1 MALNQKTPGR
11 NEPCWCGSGKKY
23 KHCHQHAD
31 EKVASEALQKS
42 ALWQALSEFV
52 SQRKYDLDFRTAAQF
67 FFGADEAPD
76 PEGDAAE
83 QADFEHALD
92 YFLFDY
98 PLSDNT
104 RVIEHFATERGR
116 MLSPRQRTW
125 LTQWMKGAPAL
136 LEIVAVERGVGVQA
150 RDLLTNEII
159 DIRDKMGS
167 ETTTRWM
174 IAFARVIQTD
184 DHYELSGAGLNIAPR
199 FRGMLLNYV
208 EGLRG
213 AYAIRSPEAT
223 LQEFLRAHAHLI
235 NQYILGDIDA
245 EMRQLPIMLT
255 PEGDVM
261 EHAVATYEILQHA
274 DALARLRA
282 AAEFQEMETDALD
295 TRTFGWRETGESLS
309 YLRSH
314 GAPFEWKTPVGDA
327 NSVRALGTIT
337 LALDA
342 LTLEVIS
349 HRRLRA
355 GKALLEKNLGDTIRF
370 QKERVESFGEALA
383 EHEDDALDAEDEFD
397 DDFDFEDDDEFED
410 DFEDNDEFE
419 DDDEF
424 EDELDAEE
432 SSFDPLLPDFSAP
445 PDELQARLALY
456 RANYNLT
463 WIDKKIPALDN
474 LTPRQA
480 VHTFGRRLQVIR
492 LLKDFEAREAE
503 IARRGETPFD
513 WGAVARELGLSDQEF
528 LAESGVEAAAHE
540 MLSLLAEL
548 TALHQADQAW
558 EGWQKFRELVPIQRA
573 EDLWFAQVWDLET
586 ELTELV
592 MELSH
597 LLARFK
603 RFDDACALLD
613 DYITLEA
620 DALAWALAER
630 QAVEVERAIYSDPRA
645 VQAAV
650 TELEKLAQDK
660 NTAFQALIVLAELQ
674 EGLLDAPAAALETLQ
689 RAEHAAQDDSEEQRV
704 YDTLLE
710 HFDSFREYDAGK
722 TYWHQSNDA
731 LAADERDDAGLARLL
746 LACDELD
753 EASAVVENM
762 EHEETRAYFAGMI
775 AARRGNLD
783 RARQLW
789 QAHLAEEL
797 EDFQWRWFEWTER
810 SLYLRDSDA
819 LLEKLD
825 PAAHENHQLMHWSRA
840 LAYAQ
845 RQDLANAAR
854 AADDARAAIRA
865 QVRRMD
871 YASNLRHE
879 RALAA
884 QLGLSDAARRALNLD
899 APVE

>member
-1 MALNQKTPGR
+1 MTRNQKTPGR
-11 NEPCWCGSGKKY
+11 NDPCWCGSGKKY
-23 KHCHQHAD
+23 KHCHQRAD
-31 EKVASEALQKS
+31 EEGASEALQKS

-52 SQRKYDLDFRTAAQF
+52 SQRKYDLDFRTAAKF

-76 PEGDAAE
+76 AEGDAEE
-83 QADFEHALD
+83 QAEFERALD

-104 RVIEHFATERGR
+104 RVIEHFAAERGR

-125 LTQWMKGAPAL
+125 LTQWMNGAPAL

-159 DIRDKMGS
+159 AIRDKAGS

-184 DHYELSGAGLNIAPR
+184 DHYELGGAGLNIVPR

-208 EGLRG
+208 ESLRA
-213 AYAIRSPEAT
+213 AYAMRSPEAP

-245 EMRQLPIMLT
+245 EIRQLPIMLT

-261 EHAVATYEILQHA
+261 EHAVATYEVLQHA

-282 AAEFQEMETDALD
+282 AAEFEELETDALD
-295 TRTFGWRETGESLS
+295 TRTFAWHETGESLS

-337 LALDA
+337 LALDE
-342 LTLEVIS
+342 LTLEVS
-349 HRRLRA
+349 SRRRLRA

-370 QKERVESFGEALA
+370 QA
-383 EHEDDALDAEDEFD
+383 EQSAAFDADNELD
-397 DDFDFEDDDEFED
+397 DDF
-410 DFEDNDEFE
+410 EFE

-424 EDELDAEE
+424 EGDDEFEDDFDFDDDDELEVDAQE
-432 SSFDPLLPDFSAP
+432 SSFEPLPPDLSVS
-445 PDELQARLALY
+445 PDELQAQLALY
-456 RANYNLT
+456 RANYNQT
-463 WIDKKIPALDN
+463 WIDRKIPALDN

-480 VHTFGRRLQVIR
+480 AHTFGGRLQVIR
-492 LLKDFEAREAE
+492 LLKDFETLEAE
-503 IARRGETPFD
+503 IAQRGETPFD
-513 WGAVARELGLSDQEF
+513 WSAVARELGLSDQEF
-528 LAESGVEAAAHE
+528 LDESGVESAAHE

-558 EGWQKFRELVPIQRA
+558 DGWQKFRELVPIQRA

-586 ELTELV
+586 EVTDLA
-592 MELSH
+592 MNLSH

-613 DYITLEA
+613 DYIALEA
-620 DALAWALAER
+620 DALDWALAER
-630 QAVEVERAIYSDPRA
+630 QAVEIERAIYNDPRA

-650 TELEKLAQDK
+650 AELERLAQQKD
-660 NTAFQALIVLAELQ
+660 TAFQALIVLAELQ

-689 RAEHAAQDDSEEQRV
+689 RAEQAAQDDSDEQRA

-710 HFDSFREYDAGK
+710 HFDSFQKCAQGK
-722 TYWHQSNDA
+722 MYWHQSNDA

-746 LACDELD
+746 LACNELD
-753 EASAVVENM
+753 QASVIVENM
-762 EHEETRAYFAGMI
+762 EREETRVYFAGMI

-783 RARQLW
+783 HARQIW

-797 EDFQWRWFEWTER
+797 EDFQWRWFEWAER

-825 PAAHENHQLMHWSRA
+825 PAAYENHQLMHWFRA

-845 RQDLANAAR
+845 RNDLANAAR
-854 AADDARAAIRA
+854 AADDARAAMRA

-871 YASNLRHE
+871 YANNLRHE
-879 RALAA
+879 RARSA
-884 QLGLSDAARRALNLD
+884 QLGLSDAAQRALNLD